1 MNALAESMILAEA
14 NKLSPDLV
22 LNFDGE
28 MLVCEHIP
36 GGINF
41 TRLMDKS
48 LDEISTGILK
58 PWLDRTAR
66 LKQLRDDLDAL
77 GVA

>member
-14 NKLSPDLV
+14 NKLVPDLV
-22 LNFDGE
+22 LTFDGE
-28 MLVCEHIP
+28 ILCCEKIP

-48 LDEISTGILK
+48 LDEISSGILK

-77 GVA
+77 GIA